1 MYQGICDAVVSP
13 DLSRSFTYYFRLIPP
28 PKVFP
33 HDSSKS
39 LVNYHLYITEFVPM
53 SLPTSSLL

>member
-1 MYQGICDAVVSP
+1 MQLY
-13 DLSRSFTYYFRLIPP
+13 RLIFQDHSHITSDLFPP